1 MATTKV
7 DYIWFFEVS
16 DPQLHPKGFTIYKVT
31 CKVFPI
37 SCPECLKETI
47 IWKRYNDFK
56 QLHKAMFNLHRAL
69 HRREEFPPFA
79 KPKLFGRFDD
89 TVIEERKQSGLDL
102 LNFISKQPH
111 LFKSHIFEKFWQ
123 GGKTSQGSG
132 GPPALRPTKLD
143 ILSSDDT
150 DSNPPPDVVPVMAHD
165 HDSKCP
171 SDPASTSEEAE
182 AGSDQSITV
191 TVNGRREEG
200 RVLAGTWNFPQ
211 PPDTISLDS
220 CASFGEAGDTDL
232 DSPLGTSLPDTDIS
246 MFDPLV
252 AEVEGG
258 MTRSNSWLVKAL
270 HTCAQL
276 GEEDKEEGV
285 GTEGG
290 KEEEETATPSTADVE
305 ESQDLCQ
312 GEEYVTFEI
321 GEFDP
326 LRSRSESKVECG
338 KGDIDLSLPSFR
350 TGSVSSTTSSQY
362 SSSIRTAS
370 ASASVSASAP
380 TSASASPI
388 HRSGSVASS
397 PTKSGSVSASPA
409 HKTTSESVSPAR
421 KAESLSASPAHRI
434 RSNTPSPARKSR
446 AGTHSSVSSMDLG
459 DKDDY
464 IYLAAQQICLAQEHE
479 ANANYEMSFACYK
492 TGVGM
497 LLQGVQG
504 DSNKSR
510 RDAVR
515 RKTAQ
520 YLMKAE
526 DLYNLHMAQD
536 TADERRWAAT
546 DITLSPSLDLDP
558 SLAFIQGSMSELR
571 SYKVLGTVD
580 RVVLVMDRSS
590 DETVVIKTIHKAA
603 VPPTTRVPSILPT
616 SCPYMVSL
624 YKFYETHN
632 AIYLLLQYASGG
644 KLWTHISSFLQSQDT
659 ITGGDNSPVGLYPH
673 NSSNV
678 YSGQKV
684 HNTEDADTPP
694 PTATPSDT
702 PNNKDSKKPTQIAI
716 GPSTS
721 AGRVVHF
728 SNQVMSPDVVDP
740 DPPGPDAS
748 DPEAPAGASALKPDY
763 LRLSSL
769 SSDEGR
775 SVSDAVVGADGVG
788 AANSSKISLGD
799 SHDFQEMLDQT
810 RPTLEQFSINSFD
823 SDAMSRLDSNMS
835 DHIESIPEEAGE
847 TTATSQSDH
856 QGEPHV
862 DTSNST
868 ADDVFGS
875 DDTSRSD
882 RLDSQQDS
890 SPSLTEGDLS
900 LDAQRIVQSSKELI
914 KLVDRVLSESGSLDG
929 SVIESADHVTAKD
942 STSSN
947 SHDSTE
953 PSIYDCQHS
962 NDSDMS
968 ESGVVGG
975 KGSSVPTPDVA
986 GTAQATAAPIPTPT
1000 SPLPTSTP
1008 KRKVSLKRM
1017 ASKDLTQSASFECDL
1032 KSPTKNRARAMTDLF
1047 DELDSRNPE
1056 IFKLPESCIKTW
1068 AAEIVCAISRLHA
1081 LGVICRDLRPDN
1093 VLLGDQGHILLSYF
1107 SQMSQ
1112 IDKQV
1117 DPEAVDHLY
1126 VAPEVCSI
1134 TGYSEVC
1141 DWWSLGAL
1149 LYELLTGKTLSS
1161 YHPGGINSH
1170 TQLHIPSH
1178 VSPEGQ
1184 ALLKELLCFDPRE
1197 RLGSGLDGA
1206 EALKAHPFFS
1216 CINWNTIENG

>member
-16 DPQLHPKGFTIYKVT
+16 DPQLHPKGFTVYKVT

-56 QLHKAMFNLHRAL
+56 QLHKAMFNLHKAL
-69 HRREEFPPFA
+69 HRREEFPQFA

-89 TVIEERKQSGLDL
+89 TVIEERRQSGLDL
-102 LNFISKQPH
+102 LNFIGKQPH

-132 GPPALRPTKLD
+132 GPPAMRPSKLD
-143 ILSSDDT
+143 VISSDAT
-150 DSNPPPDVVPVMAHD
+150 DSNPPPDVVPVMAPGQGSRCSSH
-165 HDSKCP
+165 S
-171 SDPASTSEEAE
+171 ANMSEEAE
-182 AGSDQSITV
+182 ASSDQSVTL
-191 TVNGRREEG
+191 TVNGRKEEA
-200 RVLAGTWNFPQ
+200 RVLEGTWNFPQ
-211 PPDTISLDS
+211 LPDTISLDS
-220 CASFGEAGDTDL
+220 SASFGEAGDTDL

-246 MFDPLV
+246 SFDPLASELV
-252 AEVEGG
+252 GEVEGG

-276 GEEDKEEGV
+276 GEDKD
-285 GTEGG
+285 GTRMDDG
-290 KEEEETATPSTADVE
+290 KEDYTITNMADME
-305 ESQDLCQ
+305 ESQELSPG
-312 GEEYVTFEI
+312 GEDVIFEI

-326 LRSRSESKVECG
+326 LRSRGESKVECG
-338 KGDIDLSLPSFR
+338 KGDIDLSLPSIR
-350 TGSVSSTTSSQY
+350 TGSVSSTTSSQT
-362 SSSIRTAS
+362 SSSARTAS
-370 ASASVSASAP
+370 ASASPA
-380 TSASASPI
+380 
-388 HRSGSVASS
+388 HRSDSTVGS
-397 PTKSGSVSASPA
+397 PTKSGSGYASPA
-409 HKTTSESVSPAR
+409 HKTSSVSVSPAR
-421 KAESLSASPAHRI
+421 KSGSLSASPAHHV

-459 DKDDY
+459 GKDDY
-464 IYLAAQQICLAQEHE
+464 IYLAAHQICLAQEHE

-492 TGVGM
+492 TGVGI

-580 RVVLVMDRSS
+580 RVVLVMDRTS
-590 DETVVIKTIHKAA
+590 DETYVIKTVHKAA
-603 VPPTTRVPSILPT
+603 VTPTTRMPSILPT

-644 KLWTHISSFLQSQDT
+644 KLWTHISSFLQNQDT

-678 YSGQKV
+678 YSGQV
-684 HNTEDADTPP
+684 CHTEDTDSTAVPTVTP
-694 PTATPSDT
+694 TNMDQ
-702 PNNKDSKKPTQIAI
+702 KKPAQIAI

-728 SNQVMSPDVVDP
+728 SNQVTSPDEVDP
-740 DPPGPDAS
+740 DTPANDTPAS
-748 DPEAPAGASALKPDY
+748 DAPAPDTHASDAPASDAPAGSSNLKPDY

-769 SSDEGR
+769 SSDEGK
-775 SVSDAVVGADGVG
+775 SVGDVTVGADCV
-788 AANSSKISLGD
+788 AAADSSKISLDDGR
-799 SHDFQEMLDQT
+799 DFQEVLDQT
-810 RPTLEQFSINSFD
+810 RPALEQFSINSFD

-835 DHIESIPEEAGE
+835 DHIESIPEETGE
-847 TTATSQSDH
+847 TTEVSDQ

-875 DDTSRSD
+875 EDTSRSD

-890 SPSLTEGDLS
+890 SPSITEGDLS

-914 KLVDRVLSESGSLDG
+914 KLVDRVLSESGSLD
-929 SVIESADHVTAKD
+929 SSALDSADHVTAVGGN
-942 STSSN
+942 TSSN
-947 SHDSTE
+947 SHESTE
-953 PSIYDCQHS
+953 PSIYDCHNS
-962 NDSDMS
+962 NDSDIS
-968 ESGVVGG
+968 EAGVGDD
-975 KGSSVPTPDVA
+975 KMSSVTPADASGTPTA
-986 GTAQATAAPIPTPT
+986 SLTPT
-1000 SPLPTSTP
+1000 STLPTSTP
-1008 KRKVSLKRM
+1008 KRKVSVKRM
-1017 ASKDLTQSASFECDL
+1017 TSKDLTRSASFECDL

-1056 IFKLPESCIKTW
+1056 TFKLPESCIKTW

-1093 VLLGDQGHILLSYF
+1093 VLLGDKGHILLSYF
-1107 SQMSQ
+1107 CQMTL

-1117 DPEAVDHLY
+1117 DPEAVDNLY
-1126 VAPEVCSI
+1126 VAPEVSSI

-1149 LYELLTGKTLSS
+1149 LYELLTGKSLSS

-1170 TQLHIPSH
+1170 THLHIPNH
-1178 VSPEGQ
+1178 VSSEGQ

-1216 CINWNTIENG
+1216 CINWNAIENG

>member
-1 MATTKV
+1 MASTKV

-16 DPQLHPKGFTIYKVT
+16 DPQLHPKGFTVYKVT

-56 QLHKAMFNLHRAL
+56 QLHKAMSSLHKAL
-69 HRREEFPPFA
+69 HRREEFPQFA

-89 TVIEERKQSGLDL
+89 TVIEERRQSGLDL
-102 LNFISKQPH
+102 LNFIGKQPH

-132 GPPALRPTKLD
+132 GPPALRPSKLD
-143 ILSSDDT
+143 IISSDAT
-150 DSNPPPDVVPVMAHD
+150 DSNPPPDVVPVMAPGQ
-165 HDSKCP
+165 SSRC
-171 SDPASTSEEAE
+171 SSNSANTSEETE
-182 AGSDQSITV
+182 ASSDQLV
-191 TVNGRREEG
+191 TLSVNGRKEEA
-200 RVLAGTWNFPQ
+200 RVLEGTWNFPQ

-220 CASFGEAGDTDL
+220 SASFGEAGDTDL

-246 MFDPLV
+246 LFDPLASELV
-252 AEVEGG
+252 GEVEVG

-276 GEEDKEEGV
+276 GEDEDRAR
-285 GTEGG
+285 TEDG
-290 KEEEETATPSTADVE
+290 KEDMATKNVADMD
-305 ESQDLCQ
+305 ESQELSPE
-312 GEEYVTFEI
+312 GEDVIFEI

-326 LRSRSESKVECG
+326 LRSRGESKVECG
-338 KGDIDLSLPSFR
+338 KGDIDLSFPSLR
-350 TGSVSSTTSSQY
+350 TGSVSSTTSSQF
-362 SSSIRTAS
+362 SSSVRTAS
-370 ASASVSASAP
+370 ASASPA
-380 TSASASPI
+380 
-388 HRSGSVASS
+388 HRPDSTAVS
-397 PTKSGSVSASPA
+397 PTKSGSVCASPA
-409 HKTTSESVSPAR
+409 HKTSSVSSSPAR
-421 KAESLSASPAHRI
+421 KTSSLSASPARHI

-459 DKDDY
+459 GKDDY
-464 IYLAAQQICLAQEHE
+464 IYLAAHQICLAQEHE

-492 TGVGM
+492 TGVGI

-580 RVVLVMDRSS
+580 RVVLVMDRTS
-590 DETVVIKTIHKAA
+590 DETYVIKTVHKAA
-603 VPPTTRVPSILPT
+603 VTPTTRVPSILPT

-644 KLWTHISSFLQSQDT
+644 KLWTHISSFLQNQDT
-659 ITGGDNSPVGLYPH
+659 LTGGDNSPVELYPQ

-684 HNTEDADTPP
+684 CHAEDTDSTAVPSVTP
-694 PTATPSDT
+694 TNMDQ
-702 PNNKDSKKPTQIAI
+702 KKPTQIAI
-716 GPSTS
+716 GPNTS

-728 SNQVMSPDVVDP
+728 SNQVTSPDEVDP
-740 DPPGPDAS
+740 DTSAPDTSAPDAGS
-748 DPEAPAGASALKPDY
+748 SSLKPDY

-769 SSDEGR
+769 SSDEGK
-775 SVSDAVVGADGVG
+775 SVSDVTLGADSVG
-788 AANSSKISLGD
+788 AAESSKINLDDG
-799 SHDFQEMLDQT
+799 HDFQEMLDQT

-835 DHIESIPEEAGE
+835 DHIESIPEETGE
-847 TTATSQSDH
+847 TTEICDQ
-856 QGEPHV
+856 QGEPHA

-868 ADDVFGS
+868 GDDVFGS
-875 DDTSRSD
+875 EDTSRSD

-890 SPSLTEGDLS
+890 SPSITEGDLS

-914 KLVDRVLSESGSLDG
+914 KLVDRVLSESGGLD
-929 SVIESADHVTAKD
+929 SPILDSPDPVTAVGD
-942 STSSN
+942 NTSSN
-947 SHDSTE
+947 SHESTE
-953 PSIYDCQHS
+953 PSIYDCHNS
-962 NDSDMS
+962 NDSDISDAGVGDDKMAS
-968 ESGVVGG
+968 VTPAHASGT
-975 KGSSVPTPDVA
+975 PTA
-986 GTAQATAAPIPTPT
+986 SLTPT
-1000 SPLPTSTP
+1000 SILPTSTP
-1008 KRKVSLKRM
+1008 KRKVSLKRIT
-1017 ASKDLTQSASFECDL
+1017 SKDLTRSASFECDL

-1056 IFKLPESCIKTW
+1056 TFKLPESCIKTW

-1093 VLLGDQGHILLSYF
+1093 ILLGDKGHILLSYF
-1107 SQMSQ
+1107 CQMTL

-1117 DPEAVDHLY
+1117 DPEAVDNLY
-1126 VAPEVCSI
+1126 VAPEVSSI

-1149 LYELLTGKTLSS
+1149 LYELLTGKSLSS

-1170 TQLHIPSH
+1170 TQLHIPNH
-1178 VSPEGQ
+1178 VSSEGQ

-1216 CINWNTIENG
+1216 CINWNAIENG